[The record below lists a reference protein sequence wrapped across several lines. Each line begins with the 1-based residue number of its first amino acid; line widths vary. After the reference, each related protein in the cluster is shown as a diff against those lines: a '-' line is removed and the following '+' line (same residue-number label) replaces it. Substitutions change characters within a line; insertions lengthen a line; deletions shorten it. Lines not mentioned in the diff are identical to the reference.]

1 MKIIYSLLI
10 LLTLPFSVMAD
21 SLTLTCDFTYYQN
34 DGVYN
39 SIPEDCTA
47 NLKNNLFKKNGG
59 KPSWHSTYSKYLEP
73 EEYLLA
79 IPPLC
84 PTGYHDLEIDQ
95 ASIIANSG
103 LVFSYQIRRI
113 CLENK

>member
-1 MKIIYSLLI
+1 MKSFYSLLI
-10 LLTLPFSVMAD
+10 LLSFSSSVMAD

-39 SIPEDCTA
+39 SIPEDCTTD
-47 NLKNNLFKKNGG
+47 LKNYLFKIHNG
-59 KPSWHSTYSKYLEP
+59 KSSWHNTYSKALEP
-73 EEYLLA
+73 EEYMMA

-84 PTGYHDLEIDQ
+84 PTGYKDLEIDQ